1 MRWEAHYVR
10 GPGDPG
16 VGNCLTQGVGN
27 YLIAPLGNCLTLEG
41 FSLGN
46 YLIADTSRSKAAAL
60 PPTGSRLNSAQ
71 RFADTCRAGLQ
82 DGHSPHGGIVYP
94 PMGRRQYARP

>member
-1 MRWEAHYVR
+1 M
-10 GPGDPG
+10 
-16 VGNCLTQGVGN
+16 TQGVGN

-71 RFADTCRAGLQ
+71 RFADTCRACLC
-82 DGHSPHGGIVYP
+82 DGPNGRYNLSPP
-94 PMGRRQYARP
+94 PPRWGVDGMGALVPRRCGERGRREG